1 MPGKEIPDSAIELV
15 AKHINIRSNKNYY
28 IPVIGH
34 QENIETPQIFEIIPF
49 DQIDDSDR
57 RFYAIDGSYNSE
69 QFYNGLCI
77 AIYAAGY
84 ICFHK
89 GKQIRMNS
97 LDDPV
102 ILGQAYYPHNIL
114 ITHPGHLNDI
124 YDELLTL
131 EPIKCLFK
139 FLEDVPDKVFAYKRE
154 QICANLST
162 LLGFCQEVL
171 EIALILEIIER
182 PETMAGDFILRD
194 GTLRP
199 LQVKQSSLVKLGEY
213 AHHNGVKVVAVTKQ
227 SFTNTKFV
235 F

>member
-15 AKHINIRSNKNYY
+15 AKHINTRSNKSYG

-34 QENIETPQIFEIIPF
+34 EENIETPQIFEIIPF

-89 GKQIRMNS
+89 GKQLRMNS

-139 FLEDVPDKVFAYKRE
+139 FLEKLYSERFNK
-154 QICANLST
+154 
-162 LLGFCQEVL
+162 LL
-171 EIALILEIIER
+171 A
-182 PETMAGDFILRD
+182 
-194 GTLRP
+194 
-199 LQVKQSSLVKLGEY
+199 
-213 AHHNGVKVVAVTKQ
+213 
-227 SFTNTKFV
+227 
-235 F
+235 